1 MKTPRVPPTSAPGG
15 SAPDSS
21 ALARSAPLAPTPNL
35 SAPNPPALVTP
46 APWNTLK
53 RFTDARIALGRAGHS
68 LPTAAHLDFQL
79 AHAQARDAVHLP
91 FDAAGLA
98 AELERAGL
106 PTLRLHSAAAD
117 RNTYLQRPDLG
128 RRLSAPSLQALAHRM
143 AQARPEAPYDLAV
156 VVADGLSALAV
167 HQNAVP
173 LIAALRER
181 LESDNQSPWRLAPV
195 ALVQQGR
202 VAVGDEVGQALGA
215 RAVVVLIGERP
226 GLSSPDSMGIYL
238 SWAPQVGLT
247 DAQRNC
253 ISNVRPAGLGVAA
266 AADKLHYLLRRARTL
281 GLTGVALKDDSALED
296 AGGLESGL
304 EGSAPQLG
312 VDVWK
317 G

>member
-1 MKTPRVPPTSAPGG
+1 
-15 SAPDSS
+15 
-21 ALARSAPLAPTPNL
+21 
-35 SAPNPPALVTP
+35 LVTP
-46 APWNTLK
+46 APWSTLR

-91 FDAAGLA
+91 FDATGLS

-128 RRLSAPSLQALAHRM
+128 RRLSTPSLQALSHYM
-143 AQARPEAPYDLAV
+143 AQARPAAPYDLAV

-173 LIAALRER
+173 FIAALRER
-181 LESDNQSPWRLAPV
+181 LALNSQAPWRLAPV
-195 ALVQQGR
+195 AVVEQGR

-253 ISNVRPAGLGVAA
+253 ISNVRPAGLDVEA

-281 GLTGVALKDDSALED
+281 GLTGVALKDDSAL
-296 AGGLESGL
+296 GGLDAVD
-304 EGSAPQLG
+304 GSAPRLG
-312 VDVWK
+312 FDLWK
-317 G
+317 P

>member
-1 MKTPRVPPTSAPGG
+1 MSTQPVDITSTPGG
-15 SAPDSS
+15 SAPDGS
-21 ALARSAPLAPTPNL
+21 AHVASAPHL
-35 SAPNPPALVTP
+35 PALVTP
-46 APWNTLK
+46 APWSTLK

-106 PTLRLHSAAAD
+106 PTLRLYSAATD

-128 RRLSAPSLQALAHRM
+128 RRLSAPSLQALAHHI
-143 AQARPEAPYDLAV
+143 AQARVAVPYDLAV
-156 VVADGLSALAV
+156 VLADGLSALAV

-181 LESDNQSPWRLAPV
+181 LESDTQAPWRLAPV
-195 ALVQQGR
+195 ALVEQGR

-238 SWAPQVGLT
+238 SWSPQVGLS

-253 ISNVRPAGLGVAA
+253 ISNVRPAGLSVEA
-266 AADKLHYLLRRARTL
+266 AADKLHYLLRRARAL
-281 GLTGVALKDDSALED
+281 GLSGVALKDESAID
-296 AGGLESGL
+296 GARGL

-312 VDVWK
+312 GNIWK

>member
-1 MKTPRVPPTSAPGG
+1 MSQQPVPTTSTPDG
-15 SAPDSS
+15 SAPDSPPHI
-21 ALARSAPLAPTPNL
+21 AA
-35 SAPNPPALVTP
+35 APNTATLVTP
-46 APWNTLK
+46 APWSTLK

-91 FDAAGLA
+91 FDASSLA
-98 AELERAGL
+98 LELERAGL

-117 RNTYLQRPDLG
+117 RKTYLQRPDLG
-128 RRLSAPSLQALAHRM
+128 RRLITPSLQAVAHHM
-143 AQARPEAPYDLAV
+143 AQTRPAAPYDLAV

-167 HQNAVP
+167 HQNAVH
-173 LIAALRER
+173 LIAALRKR
-181 LESDNQSPWRLAPV
+181 LQSDMQAPWRLAPV
-195 ALVQQGR
+195 ALVEQGR

-238 SWAPQVGLT
+238 SWSPQVGLT

-253 ISNVRPAGLGVAA
+253 ISNVRPAGLGVEA
-266 AADKLHYLLRRARTL
+266 AADKLHYLLRCARAL
-281 GLTGVALKDDSALED
+281 NLTGVGLKDDSAL
-296 AGGLESGL
+296 GGTDGL
-304 EGSAPQLG
+304 LGSASKLW

>member
-1 MKTPRVPPTSAPGG
+1 MSQQPVPVTSK
-15 SAPDSS
+15 SSDS
-21 ALARSAPLAPTPNL
+21 ALDSPAPVVP
-35 SAPNPPALVTP
+35 APNPQALVTP

-98 AELERAGL
+98 LELERAGL

-128 RRLSAPSLQALAHRM
+128 RRLSTPSLQAVAHHM
-143 AQARPEAPYDLAV
+143 AQTQLAAPYDLAV

-173 LIAALRER
+173 FIAALRER
-181 LESDNQSPWRLAPV
+181 LALDPRAPWRLAPV
-195 ALVQQGR
+195 ALVEQGR

-238 SWAPQVGLT
+238 SWSPRVGLT

-253 ISNVRPAGLGVAA
+253 ISNVRPAGLGVEA
-266 AADKLHYLLRRARTL
+266 AADKLHYLVRRARTL
-281 GLTGVALKDDSALED
+281 GLTGVALKDDSAL
-296 AGGLESGL
+296 AALGGLAGR
-304 EGSAPQLG
+304 APQLG

>member
-1 MKTPRVPPTSAPGG
+1 MNTPPAPVTSTPGG
-15 SAPDSS
+15 SEPDSP
-21 ALARSAPLAPTPNL
+21 ALVASAPHPA
-35 SAPNPPALVTP
+35 ALVTP
-46 APWNTLK
+46 APWSTLK

-79 AHAQARDAVHLP
+79 AHAQARDAVHFP

-98 AELERAGL
+98 AALERAGL
-106 PTLRLHSAAAD
+106 PTLHLRSAAAD

-128 RRLSAPSLQALAHRM
+128 RRLSAPSLQALSQHM
-143 AQARPEAPYDLAV
+143 AQARPSAPYDLAV

-181 LESDNQSPWRLAPV
+181 LESDTQAPWRLAPV
-195 ALVQQGR
+195 ALVEQGR

-238 SWAPQVGLT
+238 SWSPRVGLT

-253 ISNVRPAGLGVAA
+253 ISNVRPAGLGVDAA
-266 AADKLHYLLRRARTL
+266 AYKLHYLLGRARSL
-281 GLTGVALKDDSALED
+281 GITGVGLKDDSALGATD
-296 AGGLESGL
+296 GLVS
-304 EGSAPQLG
+304 SARQLG

>member
-1 MKTPRVPPTSAPGG
+1 MSQQPVPATFTTGGPATDSPAPVV
-15 SAPDSS
+15 P
-21 ALARSAPLAPTPNL
+21 
-35 SAPNPPALVTP
+35 APNPPALVTP
-46 APWNTLK
+46 APWSTLK

-98 AELERAGL
+98 LELELERAGL
-106 PTLRLHSAAAD
+106 ATLRLHSAAAD

-128 RRLSAPSLQALAHRM
+128 RRLSAPSRQALGQHM
-143 AQARPEAPYDLAV
+143 DQARPLVPYDLAV

-173 LIAALRER
+173 FIAALRER
-181 LESDNQSPWRLAPV
+181 LALDAQAPWHLAPV
-195 ALVQQGR
+195 ALVEQGR
-202 VAVGDEVGQALGA
+202 VAAGDEVGQALGA
-215 RAVVVLIGERP
+215 GAVVVLIGERP

-253 ISNVRPAGLGVAA
+253 ISNVRPAGLGVEAA
-266 AADKLHYLLRRARTL
+266 AEKLHYLLRRARSL
-281 GLTGVALKDDSALED
+281 GLTGVALKDDSALGD
-296 AGGLESGL
+296 PGLAARG
-304 EGSAPQLG
+304 APQLG
-312 VDVWK
+312 LDVWK
-317 G
+317 

>member
-1 MKTPRVPPTSAPGG
+1 MNTPPVSVTSTPDG
-15 SAPDSS
+15 SAPDSP
-21 ALARSAPLAPTPNL
+21 AHVASAPHPA
-35 SAPNPPALVTP
+35 ALVTP
-46 APWNTLK
+46 APWSTLK

-106 PTLRLHSAAAD
+106 PTLRLYSAAAD

-128 RRLSAPSLQALAHRM
+128 RRLSAPSLQALAHHM
-143 AQARPEAPYDLAV
+143 EQARPAVPYDLAG

-181 LESDNQSPWRLAPV
+181 LQSDTQAPWRLAPV
-195 ALVQQGR
+195 ALVEQGR

-238 SWAPQVGLT
+238 SWSPRVGLT

-253 ISNVRPAGLGVAA
+253 ISNVRPAGMGVDA
-266 AADKLHYLLRRARTL
+266 AADKLHYLLGRARSL
-281 GLTGVALKDDSALED
+281 GITGVGLKDDSAPE
-296 AGGLESGL
+296 AMGLVA
-304 EGSAPQLG
+304 GSAPVLG
-312 VDVWK
+312 LGVWK

>member
-1 MKTPRVPPTSAPGG
+1 MSTQPVPVTSIPDG
-15 SAPDSS
+15 SAPDSPAHVAS
-21 ALARSAPLAPTPNL
+21 AQ
-35 SAPNPPALVTP
+35 NPATLVTP
-46 APWNTLK
+46 APWSTLK

-106 PTLRLHSAAAD
+106 PTLHLHSAAAD

-128 RRLSAPSLQALAHRM
+128 RRLSAPSLQALSHYM
-143 AQARPEAPYDLAV
+143 AKARVAVPYDLAV

-181 LESDNQSPWRLAPV
+181 LQSDTQAPWRLAPV
-195 ALVQQGR
+195 ALVEQGR

-238 SWAPQVGLT
+238 SWAPRVGLT

-253 ISNVRPAGLGVAA
+253 ISNVRPAGLGVDAA
-266 AADKLHYLLRRARTL
+266 AYKLHYLLGRASSL
-281 GLTGVALKDDSALED
+281 GITGVGLKDDSALGATD
-296 AGGLESGL
+296 GLVS
-304 EGSAPQLG
+304 SARQLG
-312 VDVWK
+312 VYVWK

>member
-1 MKTPRVPPTSAPGG
+1 MSTQPVDITSTPGG
-15 SAPDSS
+15 SAPDGS
-21 ALARSAPLAPTPNL
+21 AHVASAPHL
-35 SAPNPPALVTP
+35 PALVTP
-46 APWNTLK
+46 APWSTLK

-79 AHAQARDAVHLP
+79 AHAKARDAVHLP

-128 RRLSAPSLQALAHRM
+128 RRLSAPSLQALSHYM
-143 AQARPEAPYDLAV
+143 AKARPAVPYDLAV

-181 LESDNQSPWRLAPV
+181 LESDTQAPWRLAPV
-195 ALVQQGR
+195 ALVEQAR

-238 SWAPQVGLT
+238 SWAPRVGLT

-253 ISNVRPAGLGVAA
+253 ISNVRPAGLGVDA
-266 AADKLHYLLRRARTL
+266 AADKLHYLLGRARSL
-281 GLTGVALKDDSALED
+281 GITGVGLKDDSAPEAL
-296 AGGLESGL
+296 GLVA
-304 EGSAPQLG
+304 GSAPALG
-312 VDVWK
+312 LGFWK